1 MPADLEV
8 VEVLRETVL
17 LEVPVVVL
25 LLAVVPVLV
34 LALVLLLADEL
45 DPEVEVVP
53 RRTWLEE
60 LLPEAGAVVVWRE
73 AVEVPAL
80 REAVPVLREAVEL
93 GAVVVL
99 REAVL
104 LLAVVAD
111 LLSEELEVEVVVVVL
126 RLA

>member
-8 VEVLRETVL
+8 VEVLRKAVL

-45 DPEVEVVP
+45 DPEVVP